1 MFIKPFILQLNLD
14 YISFIFLLTFSS
26 LLFIWNLL
34 AITYNEKNVL
44 IIFLSIELIFL
55 SLGLNFAFFSILHIK
70 ISQVITLFILTTAAT
85 ESSIG
90 LGILISCYRLKQ
102 NITFNNLS
110 DLKH

>member
-1 MFIKPFILQLNLD
+1 MFIKPFIIQFNLD
-14 YISFIFLLTFSS
+14 YISFLFLLTFSS

-34 AITYNEKNVL
+34 AITYNEKNL
-44 IIFLSIELIFL
+44 LLIFLSIELIFL

-70 ISQVITLFILTTAAT
+70 ISQIITLFILTTAAT

-102 NITFNNLS
+102 NITYNNLS
-110 DLKH
+110 DLKY

>member
-1 MFIKPFILQLNLD
+1 M
-14 YISFIFLLTFSS
+14 
-26 LLFIWNLL
+26 L